1 MTEYII
7 ALADLLEAEGRL
19 LRRTVMHT
27 GAGLTVLAVGALLLF
42 GGLGCCLW
50 AAYQALALKLGT
62 VIAALLIGVLMLLVA
77 GLIIWTVIR
86 LAR

>member
-7 ALADLLEAEGRL
+7 ALTDLFEAEGRL

-27 GAGLTVLAVGALLLF
+27 GAGLAVLMVGALLLF

-50 AAYQALALKLGT
+50 AAYQALALQLGT
-62 VIAALLIGVLMLLVA
+62 VIAALLIGVLMVIVA